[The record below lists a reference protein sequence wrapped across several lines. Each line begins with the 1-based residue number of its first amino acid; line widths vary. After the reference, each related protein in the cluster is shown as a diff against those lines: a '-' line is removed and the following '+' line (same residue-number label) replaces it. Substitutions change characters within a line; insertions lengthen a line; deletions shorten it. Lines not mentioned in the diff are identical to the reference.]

1 MDGFYVGYFTGEAG
15 NGLAMFTLL
24 KGVIVGVD
32 ALGVNFDGSYEPAE
46 QGYKIAV
53 KITAPPGGM
62 LVQGVSTGTT
72 GLKYEIETLIPGPL
86 DTVPY
91 LTIPTPFGAV
101 NVKFKKL
108 RDA

>member
-1 MDGFYVGYFTGEAG
+1 MEGFYVGYFTGEAG

-32 ALGVNFDGSYEPAE
+32 AQGVCFDGNYEPAE
-46 QGYKIAV
+46 KGYKVLV
-53 KITAPPGGM
+53 KISAPPGGT
-62 LVQGVSTGTT
+62 LVQGVSTGTM
-72 GLKYEIETLIPGPL
+72 GLKYEVETTIPGAL
-86 DTVPY
+86 ETVPY